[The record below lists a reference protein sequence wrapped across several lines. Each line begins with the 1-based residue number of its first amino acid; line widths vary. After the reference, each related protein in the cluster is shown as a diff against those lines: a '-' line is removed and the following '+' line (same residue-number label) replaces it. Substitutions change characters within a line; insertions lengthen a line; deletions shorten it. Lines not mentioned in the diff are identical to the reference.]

1 MWIRLLPDRI
11 CKPLERKKREWF
23 SSGEKLVILLSFPLK
38 VRIQTQGKP
47 VCQGVIFFFTVA
59 SDEHGFCSGRIRA
72 EAGRRRG
79 RGARRRP
86 EERRG
91 EGRSPPFNFAKGG
104 SDKPEVVTV
113 ATALSFP
120 LRRFKGLRV
129 VLFSSAGPRRGV
141 TGTCPPGHAAP
152 SPPSR
157 CRGRQRSRQRPVPR
171 WRPGS
176 VGGGRCPGEGRS
188 PFPLGTSPGLR
199 VRRRRRKGRR
209 GRACR

>member
-1 MWIRLLPDRI
+1 MPGGL
-11 CKPLERKKREWF
+11 F
-23 SSGEKLVILLSFPLK
+23 
-38 VRIQTQGKP
+38 
-47 VCQGVIFFFTVA
+47 FFFTVA